1 MKKILVSI
9 IIIIFLIELILR
21 LIGFGTPVLYKN
33 TNENYYPKKNQNLKR
48 FKGINIKIN
57 DLEMRTN
64 YSWDNQN
71 TKSIIFFGDSVTFS
85 GSYIDNKDM
94 FSEKICTDYFVQY
107 ICGNYGVNG
116 YLLQNLT
123 NRIKQI
129 ENRKIFYEKMIIV
142 VSSSFDYGKTKFN
155 HLPLYENFNAKFFK
169 SSTEIINH
177 MLFKYKILDRYH
189 GVNEN
194 INISSEFRNNTEQL
208 NEFSELLRNLSK
220 KKDISLFILP
230 TLEVL
235 DGKYTK
241 IHFLNK
247 VKIENFK
254 IINLYS
260 NIINQDFR
268 NLYFNNAHLNKK
280 GHDYLA
286 KIIYE
291 YLK

>member
-1 MKKILVSI
+1 MKKILALI
-9 IIIIFLIELILR
+9 IIFFFLIELILR

-33 TNENYYPKKNQNLKR
+33 TNENYYPEKNQNLKR
-48 FKGINIKIN
+48 FKGNNIKIN

-64 YSWDNQN
+64 FSWDNQN
-71 TKSIIFFGDSVTFS
+71 RKSIIFYGDSVTFA

-94 FSEKICTDYFVQY
+94 FSEKICTDYFTQY

-129 ENRKIFYEKMIIV
+129 ESRKVFYEKMIIV
-142 VSSSFDYGKTKFN
+142 VSSSFDYGKTDFN
-155 HLPLYENFNAKFFK
+155 NLPLYENFNVKFFK

-177 MLFKYKILDRYH
+177 ILFKYNILDRYH
-189 GVNEN
+189 RVDEN
-194 INISSEFRNNTEQL
+194 IKISSEFRNNSEQL
-208 NEFSELLRNLSK
+208 KEFLELLGNLSK
-220 KKDISLFILP
+220 KIDISLFILP

-241 IHFLNK
+241 FHFLNK
-247 VKIENFK
+247 LKIENIE
-254 IINLYS
+254 IINLY
-260 NIINQDFR
+260 NDMINQDFR